1 MTMMGSLASLFSS
14 PESDRIYGVTVGI
27 VSNHE
32 DPRGMGR
39 VKVKFPQLSD
49 KFESGWIRAVTPMVG
64 DHAGVYFPLKAGDE
78 VLIAFE
84 QGNIQMP
91 YILGA
96 LWNGEYRPP
105 DLNPDQSQ
113 ISSRNGHTITLDDAE
128 NQGTIKIKNARG
140 EITITL
146 SSKDNSVTIEAEGN
160 ITLKSTNGKLIL
172 NGSQGVEIEASGASV
187 NVTANQLEVK

>member
-1 MTMMGSLASLFSS
+1 MTTMGSLASLFSS

-27 VSNHE
+27 VSNDE
-32 DPRGMGR
+32 DPQKMGR

-49 KFESGWIRAVTPMVG
+49 KFESDWIRAVTPMIG
-64 DHAGVYFPLKAGDE
+64 KQAGVYFPLKAGDE

-96 LWNGEYRPP
+96 LWHGEYKPP
-105 DLNPDQSQ
+105 DLNPDKSQ
-113 ISSRNGHTITLDDAE
+113 ISSRNGHTITLDDTTNKE
-128 NQGTIKIKNARG
+128 TIEIKDSSG
-140 EITITL
+140 KITITL
-146 SSKDNSVTIEAEGN
+146 SSKDNSVTIEAEGD

-172 NGSQGVEIEASGASV
+172 NGSKGVEIEASGASV